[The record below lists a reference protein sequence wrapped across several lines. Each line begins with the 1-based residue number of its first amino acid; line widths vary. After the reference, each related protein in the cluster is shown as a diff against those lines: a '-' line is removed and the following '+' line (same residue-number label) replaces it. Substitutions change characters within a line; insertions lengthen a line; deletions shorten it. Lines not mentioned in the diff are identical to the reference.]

1 MSPAKPKC
9 LLFLL
14 GRTNT
19 FIKHSGVF
27 FRRSRPEVFCEKNV
41 SCKFHKIHR
50 KTSVPESLF
59 FFFCQGL
66 QLWHK
71 CFPVNFV
78 KFLRTLFSQMAAS
91 DSYRG
96 SYFITRGKKIWFD
109 FSRCGYFTS
118 WGRSWINFSTGDN
131 VIGIIFPEVGI
142 SLRHWYRGL
151 YQVMELVG
159 SLVSGLL
166 TRFYLLYLHSGY

>member
-1 MSPAKPKC
+1 MSILGKAWCELWHSSHNDILTPMSWCVSSGYFKNHWGLKLFLKC
-9 LLFLL
+9 HRRSQNVYFFLL
-14 GRTNT
+14 GTNT

-27 FRRSRPEVFCEKNV
+27 FRRSRLEVFCEKNV

-78 KFLRTLFSQMAAS
+78 KFLRTLFFTN
-91 DSYRG
+91 G
-96 SYFITRGKKIWFD
+96 CFWFLL
-109 FSRCGYFTS
+109 
-118 WGRSWINFSTGDN
+118 
-131 VIGIIFPEVGI
+131 GI
-142 SLRHWYRGL
+142 L
-151 YQVMELVG
+151 
-159 SLVSGLL
+159 
-166 TRFYLLYLHSGY
+166 FYN